1 MRQITSSRLT
11 LILIALL
18 SGIYLLLSFMYDEP
32 LHTLLE
38 TPIYS
43 AILILLS
50 LHLSLKG
57 LYRVS
62 SRGLRAIPSA
72 MILISLSFLISGVDI
87 SYLQRNEQTY
97 RMAISDR
104 TSRGQT
110 LEDIRM
116 DIPEEI
122 TVVGEDHDIE
132 IRDIRAI
139 IDEPGGRHELRPFP
153 LVRTSSGYA
162 YINDANISPLIEF
175 ITPGGRQVL
184 SKIEILPPSDR
195 TLSLRQG
202 YSLNISLAEYKKSE
216 KEGIGPR
223 HYRLDRPSYR
233 IRLTRDEEVVLE
245 GVMGDNQVLKGRGVM
260 LRTGRTHR
268 WVEVVFVKDRL
279 VFLLY
284 LSIVLL
290 LSGILLYP
298 LEVYMRFKL

>member
-1 MRQITSSRLT
+1 MRYITSSRLT

-62 SRGLRAIPSA
+62 YRGLRAIPSA
-72 MILISLSFLISGVDI
+72 MILISLSLLISGICI
-87 SYLQRNEQTY
+87 SYLQRDEEIY
-97 RMAISDR
+97 RMTISDR
-104 TSRGQT
+104 TSNGQI
-110 LEDIRM
+110 LKDIGM
-116 DIPEEI
+116 DMPDEI

-132 IRDIRAI
+132 IGDVRAI
-139 IDEPGGRHELRPFP
+139 IDDHGERIEIRPFP
-153 LVRTSSGYA
+153 FVRTSSGYA

-184 SKIEILPPSDR
+184 SKIEILPPSDKR
-195 TLSLRQG
+195 VSLMEG
-202 YSLNISLAEYKKSE
+202 YALNISLAEYKRSE

-223 HYRLDRPSYR
+223 HYRLDRPSYN
-233 IRLTRDEEVVLE
+233 IRLTKDGGVVLE
-245 GVMGDNQVLKGRGVM
+245 ALVGDDQVMRGRGIT

-268 WVEVVFVKDRL
+268 WVEVVFVEDRL

-284 LSIVLL
+284 LSIILL